1 MKVKFEFDTGDENFS
16 YHELEMYKQAE
27 DLAHALFEIQNRM
40 RGWLKY
46 DDIPYIDEKTFF
58 WDDLTEEKKQFYR
71 EHKIP
76 DIDRMVDEIKNII
89 NENVNMEKMGY

>member
-1 MKVKFEFDTGDENFS
+1 MKIKLEFDTGDENFS

-27 DLAHALFEIQNRM
+27 DSAHALFEIQNRM
-40 RGWLKY
+40 RGWSKY
-46 DDIPYIDEKTFF
+46 DDVPYIDEKTFF
-58 WDDLTEEKKQFYR
+58 WDDLTEENKQFYR

-76 DIDRMVDEIKNII
+76 DVDRMVDEINNII